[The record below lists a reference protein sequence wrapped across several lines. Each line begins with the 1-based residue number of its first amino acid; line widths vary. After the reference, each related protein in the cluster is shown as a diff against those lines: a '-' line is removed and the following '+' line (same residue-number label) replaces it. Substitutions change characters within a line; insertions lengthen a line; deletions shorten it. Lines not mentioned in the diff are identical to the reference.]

1 MNEKIAIKNLNF
13 LINLS
18 MVTTNNKPVLEEPKT
33 FIEAWDHPNPNSC
46 PKWPEA
52 IKKEFANMSKQQLW
66 HKTKKSLMPPNQRC
80 VKNKWVFKIKCKG
93 VYQASLIA
101 IGYSQVPGIEFS
113 ENYSPVVENVFF

>member
-80 VKNKWVFKIKCKG
+80 VKNKWVFKIKHNS
-93 VYQASLIA
+93 VYQACLVA
-101 IGYSQVPGIEFS
+101 CGYSQVPG
-113 ENYSPVVENVFF
+113 VDFF